1 MDAHAAHHSC
11 LRLVE
16 LPAMN
21 SETKTGRRHQ
31 PHPLLVSVLVHGLI
45 VLCFCIFK
53 NSVSLSLA
61 SDVGN
66 AGGGALHVISVVS
79 LSPAT
84 SDKPESKAETVPVA
98 VPAAPLPDQAS
109 HSASTPD
116 VPPAPDA
123 KTSREKRTMEPPPAP
138 TTVTPKAVS
147 RKTSPKASGVSRS
160 AAASPSG
167 AAKERSAGAGRQ
179 PAGASGVV
187 GTTGATGAA
196 AIDTEAGTT
205 PQTMGTPSRPF
216 GNSNGPGYARFVPPV
231 YPAMARRNGIG
242 GLVLLRARILADGT
256 ASDVAVLESAHSSLN
271 SAAIDSV
278 RKSLFTPLQVNATPM
293 DCWTSI
299 PIRFTLVR

>member
-1 MDAHAAHHSC
+1 
-11 LRLVE
+11 
-16 LPAMN
+16 MN

-31 PHPLLVSVLVHGLI
+31 PHPLLMSVLVHGLI

-66 AGGGALHVISVVS
+66 AGGSALQVVSVVS
-79 LSPAT
+79 LSPGT
-84 SDKPESKAETVPVA
+84 SGNKAETVPVA

-116 VPPAPDA
+116 VPLAPDA
-123 KTSREKRTMEPPPAP
+123 KTSREKRTMENTPAP

-147 RKTSPKASGVSRS
+147 RKNSPKASAVSRS
-160 AAASPSG
+160 AAASPLG

-179 PAGASGVV
+179 PAGVSGVV

-205 PQTMGTPSRPF
+205 PQTRGTPSRTF

-231 YPAMARRNGIG
+231 YPPMARRNGIA

-256 ASDVAVLESAHSSLN
+256 AEEVAVLESVHATLN
-271 SAAIDSV
+271 SAAMDSV
-278 RKSLFTPLQVNATPM
+278 RKSVFTPLKINGTPV